1 MPSNIKKAI
10 ITAAGFGSRFL
21 PITKTFPK
29 EMLPI
34 IDKPIIQY
42 LVEECAEA
50 DIEEVIIVAAPAEVE
65 DAIVNR
71 GLLPANPDES

>member
-1 MPSNIKKAI
+1 MSSNIKKAI

-29 EMLPI
+29 EMLPV

-50 DIEEVIIVAAPAEVE
+50 EIEE
-65 DAIVNR
+65 R
-71 GLLPANPDES
+71 